1 MALGSIVAKWLIAK
15 QLCNDSYSF
24 PQISG
29 SFSCIYQPVGMNP
42 IYSFEN
48 GIKSDRLLASLHDSR
63 SEARFFGCSEG
74 SLGKISAVSEYQCGR
89 CSIRESKRE
98 DEMSL
103 GNVRILFKSSG
114 VDSQLR
120 LIAQMGATDVVLG
133 LPEEMH
139 G

>member
-1 MALGSIVAKWLIAK
+1 
-15 QLCNDSYSF
+15 
-24 PQISG
+24 
-29 SFSCIYQPVGMNP
+29 
-42 IYSFEN
+42 
-48 GIKSDRLLASLHDSR
+48 
-63 SEARFFGCSEG
+63 
-74 SLGKISAVSEYQCGR
+74 
-89 CSIRESKRE
+89 
-98 DEMSL
+98 MSL